1 MATGCPTSSTS
12 SCIASRSRNTIT
24 STTRRGLFSSG
35 SNRVERRH
43 LGSSASSSSSSSSSS
58 YSSSAGSFLSFPR
71 SIFHLVVRIHAVS
84 TLLFLTPIA
93 RTLLLSSIPI
103 ITVDATAAAVE
114 RTSES
119 NTQDCNKNHKQQH
132 RHHPSSS
139 SSTSNPISRSRLR
152 SIQFGGNPFDA
163 DWDDTDNFDL
173 NTVDVKPKQ
182 HDDDEKKPNKQFV
195 SWSSLSSSRSCRR
208 GGDSSFFGFGRE
220 FSLFRSVPCGGGSG
234 SSSSS
239 GSGSWMASQ
248 QYSRSNF
255 FGDDDDDDDSSEVD
269 YGYEG
274 RTISDDDG
282 DADHFFRRME
292 RYRERRKSI
301 SSISSGGFNNNNN
314 EGYSFSRGGR
324 PPYTPPPQQQQQRRR
339 KQQHQKPKPR
349 IIRNAQNWWKARV
362 DPKLQS
368 LPQIVCRIE
377 PSTTLKLRKT
387 FRPLKTIVRLGAD
400 YNTQQGIWQFKSS
413 WEDAIIG
420 GKITLSGNKELQ
432 LTKSWQ
438 MSVGGVEDL
447 VTRLRFRATIN
458 LQTFQA
464 YAKVGFRTERFTPI
478 DVVEGFTV
486 LKRMPLDGIGGNLKL
501 EVKANVALPE
511 PEIEYRTESQA
522 RSLTGMGDIEVSI
535 DELNLLLDY

>member
-1 MATGCPTSSTS
+1 MTTGCPTSST
-12 SCIASRSRNTIT
+12 CIASRSSNTIT
-24 STTRRGLFSSG
+24 STTRRGLLSSG
-35 SNRVERRH
+35 SNHVERRH
-43 LGSSASSSSSSSSSS
+43 RSSSASSSSSNN
-58 YSSSAGSFLSFPR
+58 SSSAGSFLSFR
-71 SIFHLVVRIHAVS
+71 CSIFHPVVRIHAVS

-93 RTLLLSSIPI
+93 LALLLSSISI
-103 ITVDATAAAVE
+103 ITVDATAAAAE
-114 RTSES
+114 RTSDS
-119 NTQDCNKNHKQQH
+119 NAQERNKYHKQQH
-132 RHHPSSS
+132 RHHPSI
-139 SSTSNPISRSRLR
+139 SNPISRSRLR
-152 SIQFGGNPFDA
+152 LRSRSIQFWGNPFDV
-163 DWDDTDNFDL
+163 DWDDTDNFDV
-173 NTVDVKPKQ
+173 NIVDMKPKQ
-182 HDDDEKKPNKQFV
+182 HDEF
-195 SWSSLSSSRSCRR
+195 SSSPSRSYRR
-208 GGDSSFFGFGRE
+208 GDSSFFGFGRE
-220 FSLFRSVPCGGGSG
+220 FSLFRSVPCGGGG
-234 SSSSS
+234 G
-239 GSGSWMASQ
+239 GSGGASQ

-255 FGDDDDDDDSSEVD
+255 FGGGDDDDDDDDDSSEVD
-269 YGYEG
+269 YRYEG
-274 RTISDDDG
+274 GTSSDDYGDDDG

-314 EGYSFSRGGR
+314 EEYSFSRGGR
-324 PPYTPPPQQQQQRRR
+324 PSYTPPPQQQQQRRR
-339 KQQHQKPKPR
+339 RKQQRQKPR

-377 PSTTLKLRKT
+377 PTTTLKLRKT

-420 GKITLSGNKELQ
+420 GKITLSGSKELQ

-438 MSVGGVEDL
+438 MRVGGVEDL

-478 DVVEGFTV
+478 DVVEGFTI
-486 LKRMPLDGIGGNLKL
+486 LKRMPLDGYGGNLKL